1 MGLSWAFLGLSW
13 ALFGLS
19 WALLALLLAKSTK
32 MGRRWAKMGPTW
44 FKMGQKPAGEQDK
57 RIARPV
63 SRQRVDPAAH
73 AFRHAASAVQ
83 TPLPISLRRS
93 PITSTLLV
101 EYSNL
106 GVRTPGF
113 QKIAPLS
120 HGIAV
125 FSGKYTFTRGVGG
138 FGGSCGG
145 PWGEGW
151 GHTGEGSAAL
161 GELGFRCAS
170 HPC

>member
-1 MGLSWAFLGLSW
+1 MFPS
-13 ALFGLS
+13 LFGCSFSSSRLFS
-19 WALLALLLAKSTK
+19 GSRVVSRK
-32 MGRRWAKMGPTW
+32 
-44 FKMGQKPAGEQDK
+44 KPATIRQQQQQPT
-57 RIARPV
+57 ARATNSQQPV
-63 SRQRVDPAAH
+63 AIRAAGVAKRVDPAAH
-73 AFRHAASAVQ
+73 AFRHAARAVQ

-113 QKIAPLS
+113 PKIAQLS
-120 HGIAV
+120 SEIAV
-125 FSGKYTFTRGVGG
+125 FSGKCTFTRGLRG
-138 FGGSCGG
+138 FGGSGGG

-151 GHTGEGSAAL
+151 GHMGEGSAAL
-161 GELGFRCAS
+161 GDLGFRCAS

>member
-1 MGLSWAFLGLSW
+1 MFPS
-13 ALFGLS
+13 LFGCSFSSSRLFS
-19 WALLALLLAKSTK
+19 GSRVVSRK
-32 MGRRWAKMGPTW
+32 
-44 FKMGQKPAGEQDK
+44 KPATIRQQQQPT
-57 RIARPV
+57 ARATNSQQPV
-63 SRQRVDPAAH
+63 AIRAAGVAKRVDPAAH